1 MCYFLFPCEKRSFTG
16 GSNPAGI
23 RAKAHIVIP
32 TPSRRAFPLGLAA
45 KHISYSTHSAREK
58 ARAEFLCFLAIN
70 YALIRAPSALRV
82 PFQRCIVYIDICLAP
97 TTLGSSCFAGEGISC
112 GATEEGPEQM
122 LLVEDRSSEGRS
134 SLAPPPPPGSV
145 GGSPLV
151 QPLTRRG
158 LLLVQGSV
166 IPKKKKNGVGKTR
179 VPDTNTQYTTPVFGA
194 CAHLPSTTT
203 PTPRI
208 LLLGAFHLGRTSD
221 ERNKR
226 AGR

>member
-82 PFQRCIVYIDICLAP
+82 PFQRCIVDIDICLAP

-134 SLAPPPPPGSV
+134 SLAPPPP
-145 GGSPLV
+145 
-151 QPLTRRG
+151 RECW
-158 LLLVQGSV
+158 
-166 IPKKKKNGVGKTR
+166 R
-179 VPDTNTQYTTPVFGA
+179 VP
-194 CAHLPSTTT
+194 
-203 PTPRI
+203 
-208 LLLGAFHLGRTSD
+208 LGATPDEERVVAGAGISYTEEKKERGWKDARTRYQHAIYDPCLWSVRSFTQHHHANPANTFARCISPRTNVGR
-221 ERNKR
+221 EE
-226 AGR
+226 